1 MDFETISTYCS
12 DGVEIANNAS
22 RLIDNGASDSQFRV
36 FSSQL
41 MALKT
46 RFSKQELTILVAGEV
61 SSGKSTFLNTLIG
74 TDILSVARETC
85 TNVPAKISF
94 GKEDKY
100 VVHFAD
106 GSDGSPRPSLEIKR
120 DEVQK
125 YTSESGNPKNSLG
138 IAYLEIKIN
147 SPLLAN
153 GLSFIDTPGLGAIDP
168 LHAIATYNIAAQAD
182 IIFFLG
188 DSSKPL
194 TSVEVI
200 SLRNLIKV
208 SDAGYVAHLVTR
220 SDENDPITI
229 LRENKQIIQREFSA
243 LNVDYFMVSSNK
255 YRDYLVS
262 DDKYDLED
270 SGFREISSY
279 IDKIN
284 SDLSTMLTN
293 RFRELALLVCDKIH
307 KELES
312 LSDSV
317 ENPVAQEAR
326 RDELKAIKERLEE
339 IEQGWPTWNSKLN
352 EKQKLF
358 ESDLQLFLSS
368 SKIAMQNHVEEMLK
382 DSSYLKDKELL
393 VSSITAD
400 MVKFQNDLEAKFTT
414 GYVNIYD
421 WLRKSTGLSE
431 IQEKIGSPE
440 FDPTSLHLDE
450 SIGQIAVG
458 HKIRNFGISIG
469 IGTTLTGAGFH
480 VGAIAGAKIGA
491 MIGTT
496 IAPGIGS
503 AIGAA
508 VGALAGVA
516 SGIAVFLGLNKDQKE
531 RQRREIQ
538 SACNNQINQY
548 FTNISGKIALVDIPN
563 STELGIE
570 FQKQLKAE
578 KRTCKERLSRL
589 ADLVLRLRTNYD
601 GVKAL
606 TKQSSELVENLKK
619 Q

>member
-46 RFSKQELTILVAGEV
+46 RFSKQELTLLVAGEV

-229 LRENKQIIQREFSA
+229 LRENKQIIQREFST

-270 SGFREISSY
+270 SGFREIYSY

-339 IEQGWPTWNSKLN
+339 IEQDWPTWNSKLN

-358 ESDLQLFLSS
+358 ESDLQRFLSS

-382 DSSYLKDKELL
+382 DSSYLKDKESLT
-393 VSSITAD
+393 SSITAD
-400 MVKFQNDLEAKFTT
+400 MVKFQNDIEAKFTT

-578 KRTCKERLSRL
+578 KRICKKRLSRL
-589 ADLVLRLRTNYD
+589 ADLVLRLRTNFD
-601 GVKAL
+601 GVKTL
-606 TKQSSELVENLKK
+606 TKQSGELVENLKK